1 MARLRSAMRLW
12 PLLGLLLVLGHATA
26 QTQAPSPVRVVVI
39 GGLVG
44 SGFWQRL
51 APRLEAATGTALV
64 LVGSGNKEAIVPL
77 FTEGQA
83 DLMLIHGSD
92 EVMALL
98 ADGQAGRVTAW
109 GANEHV
115 IVGPADDPAGVRQ
128 AQNGSEAV
136 QKIAASGAPFVA
148 FDDPGSHAIV
158 QKLWRIAGTRPPA
171 GGWRLPDE
179 AVRAQQIIEFA
190 AQRNAYVVT
199 GHIPVAYGKMQAP
212 GMAVLLKGDP
222 AMRRPYVL
230 VEQPGNPT
238 DAANTATTRVV
249 GYLASP
255 AGQADVAEAGFDR
268 GEAWIFPVRPPRA
281 AKAHGG

>member
-12 PLLGLLLVLGHATA
+12 PLLGLLLVPGHAA
-26 QTQAPSPVRVVVI
+26 AQAPAPTPVRVVVI

-51 APRLEAATGTALV
+51 APKVEAATGTALV

-77 FTEGQA
+77 FTQGQA

-179 AVRAQQIIEFA
+179 AVRAQQIVEFA
-190 AQRNAYVVT
+190 AQRKAYVVT

-230 VEQPGNPT
+230 VEQPGSPT
-238 DAANTATTRVV
+238 DAATTRVV
-249 GYLASP
+249 SHLASP
-255 AGQADVAEAGFDR
+255 AGQADVAQAGFDR
-268 GEAWIFPVRPPRA
+268 GEAWVFPVRPARA
-281 AKAHGG
+281 AKAHGD

>member
-1 MARLRSAMRLW
+1 MAAW
-12 PLLGLLLVLGHATA
+12 HDG
-26 QTQAPSPVRVVVI
+26 
-39 GGLVG
+39 
-44 SGFWQRL
+44 GFWQRL

-179 AVRAQQIIEFA
+179 AVRAQQIVEFA

-230 VEQPGNPT
+230 VEQPATPPT
-238 DAANTATTRVV
+238 QPT
-249 GYLASP
+249 
-255 AGQADVAEAGFDR
+255 
-268 GEAWIFPVRPPRA
+268 RPPPAWSATSHRPPGRPMWPRLA
-281 AKAHGG
+281 LTGAKPGFFQ